1 MRESPGIAVT
11 RTALIVLAVAF
22 FLFPLF
28 WLVQTSLKVPIDVF
42 SAPPKWLFSLT
53 LDNYSAAARDFDI
66 VRYVRNSTVIAI
78 GSTLASMLLGAPA
91 AYAIARSPSP
101 RIRSLANL
109 FLLIRMAPPVAMLL
123 PIYLLMRDLHQLGTY
138 QAVIAINT
146 VLDAAFVV
154 WMLQSTFREISTDVE
169 DAALCDG
176 CSRFGTFWRVALPLA
191 RPGLIAAALFCIL
204 FSWNDFIF
212 ALLLTSPDTKTLPV
226 ALLATFSSQEIG
238 WGELAVMSQVTVLP
252 VVAVALYLQ
261 RNLVSGLAAGVQ

>member
-1 MRESPGIAVT
+1 MREPRMVAAARSGVILV
-11 RTALIVLAVAF
+11 ALAF

-28 WLVQTSLKVPIDVF
+28 WLVQTALKPPIDVF
-42 SAPPKWLFSLT
+42 SAPPKWFFSLT
-53 LDNYSAAARDFDI
+53 LDNFGATWRDFN
-66 VRYVRNSTVIAI
+66 VLAFLRNSSIIAL
-78 GSTLASMLLGAPA
+78 GSTALSMALGAPA
-91 AYAIARSPSP
+91 AYAIARSPSA

-109 FLLIRMAPPVAMLL
+109 FLLIRMAPPVAMVL
-123 PIYLLMRDLHQLGTY
+123 PIYLLMRDLHLLGTY

-154 WMLQSTFREISTDVE
+154 WMLQSTFREVSTEIE

-176 CSRFGTFWRVALPLA
+176 CSRFGMFWRVALPLA

-204 FSWNDFIF
+204 FSWNDFLF

-238 WGELAVMSQVTVLP
+238 WGELAVLSQVTILP
-252 VVAVALYLQ
+252 VVIVALFLN
-261 RNLVSGLAAGVQ
+261 RNLVSGLAGGVH